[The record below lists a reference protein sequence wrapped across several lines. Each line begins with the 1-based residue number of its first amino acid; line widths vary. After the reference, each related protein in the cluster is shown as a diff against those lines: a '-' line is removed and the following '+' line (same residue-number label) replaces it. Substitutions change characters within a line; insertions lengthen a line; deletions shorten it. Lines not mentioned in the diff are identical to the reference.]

1 MRLPNF
7 KKMSDNALNAY
18 KKAIEKELKTRGRQE
33 ERRKQRAMEKLL
45 KLAEKEGISVSEL
58 RAAGRKSTTR
68 RKTTAKVKPKYR
80 NPQDPS
86 MTWSGRGRKPAWV
99 QTHLD
104 KGGKLEELAI

>member
-7 KKMSDNALNAY
+7 KKMSDKMLNEY

-58 RAAGRKSTTR
+58 RAAGRKSPA
-68 RKTTAKVKPKYR
+68 RKKAAAKVKPKYR

-99 QTHLD
+99 QAHLD
-104 KGGKLEELAI
+104 QGGKLEDLAI